1 MSVNVVTTPKLRPI
15 QIIIGGGVATVALLV
30 ISEAGSGGAELA
42 EGLAVITMVSSVLL
56 WGTPVFDYLSK
67 LFGSSPTGTTGT
79 TTSGG
84 SAFGGTIGNIGQA
97 VAAANPGTPPT
108 TGAKA

>member
-1 MSVNVVTTPKLRPI
+1 MSTPNVRPI
-15 QIIIGGGVATVALLV
+15 QVFIGGGVAVVILLV
-30 ISEAGSGGAELA
+30 VSEAGSGGAQLA
-42 EGLAVITMVSSVLL
+42 EGLAVITMVSSILL